1 MKRAVLAAAAAAF
14 AAFAVA
20 SLASA
25 AAPTK
30 GRLIVSN
37 PATNVGAAASTTIT
51 SIQAPNTYRTTI
63 YIPAGYRAAGGL
75 GAVGNNVGKAQV
87 YAKQADGSRITL
99 NGQIS
104 VVPAAT
110 QPDTNC
116 QATNTTH
123 AAVWMLKAN
132 ETKGTATIQFPIYVD
147 TQETDANLPPAYAY
161 MLQYCSAG
169 RGLNVSE
176 VDLDL
181 VKMFDNPQA
190 RGMYTWRAVYEP
202 ASSDGKTI
210 ASSQSVGV
218 AADVPINTQVTM
230 KASHVA
236 SKPHWVTLTGF
247 VSVVN
252 HPLAGVKVQVFVGHD
267 RHLNLSRPRATV
279 RTNALGNYRVTLKL
293 TGTRAWYARAKAST
307 PYQDITAGGGCTSV
321 KDNLAATNCADATL
335 SSFIVVSN
343 PLLRIS

>member
-1 MKRAVLAAAAAAF
+1 MKRAVLAAAAAAL

-37 PATNVGAAASTTIT
+37 PATNVGAAASTTLT
-51 SIQAPNTYRTTI
+51 SIQAPNTFRTTI
-63 YIPAGYRAAGGL
+63 YVPAGYRAGGGL
-75 GAVGNNVGKAQV
+75 GQVGNNVGKAQV

-104 VVPAAT
+104 VVP
-110 QPDTNC
+110 
-116 QATNTTH
+116 NTTTANTACESNTGTH
-123 AAVWMLKAN
+123 AAVWMLKATQ
-132 ETKGTATIQFPIYVD
+132 TKGNATIQFPIYVD
-147 TQETDANLPPAYAY
+147 SQTTDSNLPPSAAY
-161 MLQYCSAG
+161 MLQYCSGG

-181 VKMFDNPQA
+181 VKMFANPQA

-202 ASSDGKTI
+202 STDGKTI
-210 ASSQSVGV
+210 ESSQSVGV

-230 KASHVA
+230 KAIHVRN
-236 SKPHWVTLTGF
+236 KPHWMTFTGF

-252 HPLAGVKVQVFVGHD
+252 HPLAGVKVQLFIGHD
-267 RHLNLSRPRATV
+267 RHLNLTRPKAIV
-279 RTNALGNYRVTLKL
+279 RTGAQGNYRVTLKL
-293 TGTRAWYARAKAST
+293 PGNRAWYARAKATS
-307 PYQDITAGGGCTSV
+307 PYKDITAGGGCASV
-321 KDNLAATNCADATL
+321 KDNLATTNCADATL

-343 PLLRIS
+343 PLLRVS